1 VDAQDRPELESIV
14 LQIGEAML
22 TTIETVDRL
31 SQRVDTLADQVQ
43 QQGYQVFA
51 LTDAVQTLIETQNES
66 LKRLDRLTDVLER
79 LVTAVDPSD
88 SSPS

>member
-1 VDAQDRPELESIV
+1 
-14 LQIGEAML
+14 ML

>member
-1 VDAQDRPELESIV
+1 MDAQDRPELESIV